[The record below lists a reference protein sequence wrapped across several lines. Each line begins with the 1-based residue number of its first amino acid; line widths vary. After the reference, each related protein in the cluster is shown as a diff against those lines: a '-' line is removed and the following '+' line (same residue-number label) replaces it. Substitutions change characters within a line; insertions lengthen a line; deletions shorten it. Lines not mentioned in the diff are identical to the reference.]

1 MMPIPPSCAIAIAI
15 FDSVTVSIFALM
27 SGIFSEIFLDNF
39 VFKSVCDLEIIG
51 DRFGI
56 RRTSSKV
63 KPSFTSN
70 ISLFFISALGL

>member
-1 MMPIPPSCAIAIAI
+1 
-15 FDSVTVSIFALM
+15 M
-27 SGIFSEIFLDNF
+27 SGMFNEIFLDNF

-70 ISLFFISALGL
+70 ISLIVIFALGL